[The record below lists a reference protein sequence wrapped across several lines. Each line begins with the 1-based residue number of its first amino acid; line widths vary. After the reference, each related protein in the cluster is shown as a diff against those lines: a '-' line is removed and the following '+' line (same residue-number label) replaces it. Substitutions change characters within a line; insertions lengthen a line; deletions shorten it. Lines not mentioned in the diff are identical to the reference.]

1 MPKVKGTPEV
11 RFILQSTTEPKK
23 PTYVFAYFHYKGKRL
38 KYSTGE
44 KVSPEAWRNGR
55 AIASAKYPE
64 NTDVNSNLD
73 KIRGYTIEIFRET
86 GGAIE
91 PIEFRKEL
99 DYRMGYA
106 VRPES
111 VVAKVPTLLEFIET
125 ALRERE
131 IQPNIKESSLQAV
144 RKIQKHLLA
153 YSKEKGKALLFQ
165 DIDQPFFHV
174 FKAWLFAPPRNL
186 QTNYVHKL
194 FSLLRMFMRDAKQRG
209 LHRSEAFEGFKIKK
223 EETTKIALSFEEL
236 ENLYKLDLMANPR
249 LERVRDLFLIGCY
262 SGLRFSDFS
271 RLSPE
276 HIKAVDGSKMIEI
289 DTQKTGEKV
298 FIPLFP
304 ILETLLQKYAF
315 AVPKISGQKMNDY
328 LKELGQLAGMDGRL
342 LVRNSAGGNRRELD
356 MAKWEKLTTHVAR
369 RSFATNFYLAG
380 LPAFQIMKIT
390 GHRTESSFRQY
401 ICIDAKMAA
410 MDFAKDTAHIM
421 KAAFTGQ

>member
-23 PTYVFAYFHYKGKRL
+23 PSYVFAYFSYKGKRL

-44 KVSPEAWRNGR
+44 KVCPEAWRKGR
-55 AIASAKYPE
+55 AVASAKYPE
-64 NTDVNSNLD
+64 NTDVNLRLD
-73 KIRGYTIEIFRET
+73 KIRNHTIEVYRET
-86 GGAIE
+86 EGAIE
-91 PIEFRKEL
+91 VPDFRKEL
-99 DYRMGYA
+99 DFRMGYA
-106 VRPES
+106 VRPEN

-125 ALRERE
+125 ALQEKE
-131 IQPNIKESSLQAV
+131 IQPNVKGNSLQAV
-144 RKIQKHLLA
+144 KRIQRHLQT
-153 YSKEKGKALLFQ
+153 YSAEKGKQLLFK
-165 DIDQPFFHV
+165 DIDQPFFHD

-194 FSLLRMFMRDAKQRG
+194 FSLLRMFMREAKQRG
-209 LHRSEAFEGFKIKK
+209 LHSIEAFEGFKIKK
-223 EETTKIALSFEEL
+223 EETTKIALTFEEL
-236 ENLYKLDLMANPR
+236 EKLYSLDLTENTR

-276 HIKAVDGSKMIEI
+276 HIKAVDGGKMIEI

-315 AVPKISGQKMNDY
+315 AVPKISGQRMNDY

-342 LVRNSAGGNRRELD
+342 LVRNSAGGSRRE
-356 MAKWEKLTTHVAR
+356 MEVAKWEKLTTHVAR

-401 ICIDAKMAA
+401 ICIDAKLAA
-410 MDFAKDTAHIM
+410 IDFAKDAAQIM
-421 KAAFTGQ
+421 KAAFPSQ